1 MSLIAVF
8 VVAAVVLLAVL
19 VGAAVPPL
27 LQLRSTL
34 KSLEVFLDETR
45 PRLHVALDQVTE
57 ATGRVNRAAAGLE
70 EGMDKVRGVA
80 DKVAALGETLDGV
93 RESVRKVSA
102 AVSAIGP
109 AVVAGFRA
117 FWPAGGDEGPA
128 PETEDASRTCGPET
142 GHPDGY
148 HKETS

>member
-45 PRLHVALDQVTE
+45 PRLRVALDQVTE

-70 EGMDKVRGVA
+70 EGMDKIRGVA
-80 DKVAALGETLDGV
+80 DKVSALGETLDGA

-102 AVSAIGP
+102 AVSAIVP
-109 AVVAGFRA
+109 ALAAGFRA

-128 PETEDASRTCGPET
+128 PETVEATRASGPET
-142 GHPDGY
+142 GHPDGCG
-148 HKETS
+148 KETS